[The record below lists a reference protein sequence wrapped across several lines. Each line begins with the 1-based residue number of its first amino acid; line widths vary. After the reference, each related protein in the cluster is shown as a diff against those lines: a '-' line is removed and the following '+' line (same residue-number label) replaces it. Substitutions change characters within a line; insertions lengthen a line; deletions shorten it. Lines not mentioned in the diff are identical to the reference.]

1 MQHSIKKLIFVSTIV
16 FVLGAC
22 GQEDRLP
29 EEVYQQSINT
39 MDELESVGFD
49 ETRSVSAGS
58 ESVTVNTLGAAV
70 YSDPLEGYLLSET
83 QMIDLDESL
92 NLNMRTSGNTVEVKE
107 EEQEEWEVMPE
118 VEEPEAYFTNKEEM
132 ESFLQYET
140 QFLMKEEEDHF
151 EVSFRGTGDR
161 FSAIMQDKAA
171 DTGLLEENASE
182 EEIEAAV
189 LPDRVEV
196 VAFIDRETHYLSEV
210 QMNYRFQVEV
220 DGERESYNESTT
232 VTYSD
237 YNNIGSPEQYVEDSQ

>member
-1 MQHSIKKLIFVSTIV
+1 MRHSIKKLIFVSAFV

-58 ESVTVNTLGAAV
+58 ESVTVNTSGAAV

-92 NLNMRTSGNTVEVKE
+92 NLHMRTSGDTVEVKE
-107 EEQEEWEVMPE
+107 QDQEEWETMPE
-118 VEEPEAYFTNKEEM
+118 VEQTEAYFSNKEEM

-171 DTGLLEENASE
+171 ETGLLDADASE

-196 VAFIDRETHYLSEV
+196 VAFIDRETHFLTEV

-237 YNNIGSPEQYVEDSQ
+237 FNDIENPEQYVEDAH

>member
-1 MQHSIKKLIFVSTIV
+1 MRHSLKKLIFVSTIV
-16 FVLGAC
+16 LVLGAC

-39 MDELESVGFD
+39 MEDLESVGFN
-49 ETRSVSAGS
+49 ETKSVTAGS
-58 ESVTVNTLGAAV
+58 ESVTVNTSGAAV
-70 YSDPLEGYLLSET
+70 YGDPLEGYLHSET
-83 QMIDLDESL
+83 QMIDLDEPL
-92 NLNMRTSGNTVEVKE
+92 NLNMRTSGDTVEVKE
-107 EEQEEWEVMPE
+107 EEQQEWEVVPD
-118 VEEPEAYFTNKEEM
+118 VERPAAYFTKKEEM

-161 FSAIMQDKAA
+161 FSAVMQEKAA
-171 DTGLLEENASE
+171 DTGLLEEGSTE

-196 VAFIDRETHYLSEV
+196 IAFIDRETHYLTEV
-210 QMNYRFQVEV
+210 QINYRFQVEV

-232 VTYSD
+232 VTYKD
-237 YNNIGSPEQYVEDSQ
+237 YNDINNPEEYVEDTQ

>member
-1 MQHSIKKLIFVSTIV
+1 MRHSIKKLIFVSAFV

-58 ESVTVNTLGAAV
+58 ESVTVNTSGAAV

-92 NLNMRTSGNTVEVKE
+92 NLHMRTSGDTVEVKE
-107 EEQEEWEVMPE
+107 QDQEEWETMPE
-118 VEEPEAYFTNKEEM
+118 VEQPEAYFSNKEEM

-171 DTGLLEENASE
+171 DTGLLDADASE

-196 VAFIDRETHYLSEV
+196 VAFIDRETHFLTEV

-237 YNNIGSPEQYVEDSQ
+237 FNDIENPEQYVEDAH

>member
-1 MQHSIKKLIFVSTIV
+1 MRHSIKKLIFVSTFV

-58 ESVTVNTLGAAV
+58 ESVTVNMSGAAV

-92 NLNMRTSGNTVEVKE
+92 NLHMRTSGDTVEVKE
-107 EEQEEWEVMPE
+107 EDQEEWEAMPE
-118 VEEPEAYFTNKEEM
+118 VEEPEAYFSNKEEM

-171 DTGLLEENASE
+171 DTGLLDEDASE

-237 YNNIGSPEQYVEDSQ
+237 YNDIDNPEQYVEDSQ